1 MTKILGAKSINKI
14 EFIIERERGFAMA
27 DDFSA
32 AKAGQIDEKEQN
44 LDELAK
50 NEQDQ
55 KNQLKKM
62 KEDEYK
68 WYKIKMLASA
78 VLVPLIYLIFFLLM
92 KYT

>member
-1 MTKILGAKSINKI
+1 M
-14 EFIIERERGFAMA
+14 REDLRAMA
-27 DDFSA
+27 DDFNA
-32 AKAGQIDEKEQN
+32 AKTSQIDEREQN

-50 NEQDQ
+50 NEQEQ